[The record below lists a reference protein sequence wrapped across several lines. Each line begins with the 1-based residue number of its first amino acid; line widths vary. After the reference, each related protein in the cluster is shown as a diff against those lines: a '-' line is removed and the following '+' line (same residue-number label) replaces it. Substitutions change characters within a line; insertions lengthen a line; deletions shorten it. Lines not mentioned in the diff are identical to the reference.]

1 MAKDKSNDK
10 PKAVQTEQEIAKQ
23 KLIEGGIT
31 DPVHLEIITDEYAG
45 QGGSYI
51 YDPVTQKR
59 KPA

>member
-1 MAKDKSNDK
+1 MAKEKDNQA
-10 PKAVQTEQEIAKQ
+10 PTEQDIAKQ
-23 KLIEGGIT
+23 KLIESGIT

-51 YDPVTQKR
+51 YDPITKKR